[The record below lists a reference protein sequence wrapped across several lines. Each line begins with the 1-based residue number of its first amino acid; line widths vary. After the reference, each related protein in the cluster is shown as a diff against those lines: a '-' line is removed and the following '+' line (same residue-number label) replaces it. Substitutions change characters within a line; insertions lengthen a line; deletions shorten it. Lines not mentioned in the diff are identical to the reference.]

1 MKIGELETG
10 MNNVAVTA
18 DVKEITDVREVQT
31 KFGPNTVA
39 NAIIEDDTGSI
50 KMVLWGKQV
59 DNVKPGTRIEIKG
72 AYVKDWRDEKQLNLP
87 RNGEITTIEGEG
99 AETSEAQPQEEAEQV
114 EEETV
119 EETVEEK

>member
-59 DNVKPGTRIEIKG
+59 DKVKPGTRVEIKG

-87 RNGEITTIEGEG
+87 RNGEINTIEGEG
-99 AETSEAQPQEEAEQV
+99 AAETSGEQPQEETEQV

-119 EETVEEK
+119 EEK